1 MSLMD
6 VINNFAK
13 TETFV
18 TEDVNMN
25 ISISDLVSEMGSL
38 PTTPGRL
45 AFPASE
51 VPVASFD
58 ESEAFCKYGVG
69 ADVLSLYMEKNGIR
83 DIKEALQNIA
93 SANKI
98 ALEEIMMVLPSEQ
111 DVMNYIQEAKKD
123 TNPTSKKDKMNALS
137 QINAVI
143 KVGKDE
149 DVNMA
154 KEPPANPVTQIQWND
169 NESIVNID
177 TDGSGHYPDE
187 RPTTY

>member
-1 MSLMD
+1 MD

-13 TETFV
+13 TETFM
-18 TEDVNMN
+18 TEDANVNL
-25 ISISDLVSEMGSL
+25 SVKDLVDEMSSL

-58 ESEAFCKYGVG
+58 ESESFCKYGVG

-123 TNPTSKKDKMNALS
+123 TNPASKKDKMNALS

-143 KVGKDE
+143 KVGKGE

-169 NESIVNID
+169 GESIINID